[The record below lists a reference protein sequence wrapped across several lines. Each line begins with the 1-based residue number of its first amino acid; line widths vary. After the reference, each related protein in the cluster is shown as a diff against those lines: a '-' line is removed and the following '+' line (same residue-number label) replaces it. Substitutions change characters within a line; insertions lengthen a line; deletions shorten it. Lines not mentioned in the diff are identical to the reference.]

1 MENENEV
8 LNELIKDF
16 LNPLFDE
23 DEDTEEFQDL
33 VRAFISLLVLPDED
47 FITVAPVYYE
57 TFEKTLNNIDSQVL
71 LSNIREEGIEPEQFI
86 QSLVKTA
93 ESIQKI
99 ENNSIS
105 DVKISFLTALLGM
118 MCSAIE
124 RAVDSTKR
132 VYNIPIQKL
141 SEDAKLPAYAHL
153 TDSGLDVYALEDI
166 TINPG
171 EIKLIPIGIKVA
183 LPKGTELQVRPK
195 SGLSL
200 KSHLRVANAP
210 GTIDEGYKDEIGVII
225 ENNSSPI
232 KEITYD
238 FDEETHYPI
247 ITSIVTNPPIYI
259 TKGQK
264 FAQLVLMEV
273 SKASWKEVENIEI
286 FGAEDRGGGYG
297 STGAY

>member
-1 MENENEV
+1 MENENLDNLIKEF
-8 LNELIKDF
+8 LKPLFPEGEEDNQELQELIKA
-16 LNPLFDE
+16 
-23 DEDTEEFQDL
+23 L
-33 VRAFISLLVLPDED
+33 VSLMVLPDEN
-47 FITVAPVYYE
+47 FITIAPVFYE
-57 TFEKTLNNIDSQVL
+57 SFEKTINEVDSQIL
-71 LSNIREEGIEPEQFI
+71 LANIKKEGIEPEELIKTLINIADSI
-86 QSLVKTA
+86 QS
-93 ESIQKI
+93 EQF
-99 ENNSIS
+99 NSIS
-105 DVKISFLTALLGM
+105 EIKKNFLTALLGI

-124 RAVDSTKR
+124 QATDSVKR
-132 VYNIPIQKL
+132 IYNIPVQKL
-141 SEDAKLPAYAHL
+141 NNDVKLPAYAHI

-166 TINPG
+166 IINPG

-195 SGLSL
+195 SSLSL
-200 KSHLRVANAP
+200 KSHLRIANAP
-210 GTIDEGYKDEIGVII
+210 GTVDEGYKDELGVIV
-225 ENNSSPI
+225 ENNASPI

-273 SKASWKEVENIEI
+273 SKVSWSEVENIEM
-286 FGAEDRGGGYG
+286 FGSEDRGGGYG

>member
-57 TFEKTLNNIDSQVL
+57 TFEKTLNNIDSQIL
-71 LSNIREEGIEPEQFI
+71 LSNIREEGVEPEQFI

-105 DVKISFLTALLGM
+105 DIKISFLTALLGM

-132 VYNIPIQKL
+132 VYNIPVQKL
-141 SEDAKLPAYAHL
+141 NDDVKLPAYAHI
-153 TDSGLDVYALEDI
+153 TDSGLDIYALEDI

-183 LPKGTELQVRPK
+183 LPKGTELQIRAK

-200 KSHLRVANAP
+200 KSHLRIANAL
-210 GTIDEGYKDEIGVII
+210 GTVDEGYKDELGVIV
-225 ENNSSPI
+225 ENNASPI

-273 SKASWKEVENIEI
+273 SKVSWSEVENIKM
-286 FGAEDRGGGYG
+286 FGSEDRGGGYG